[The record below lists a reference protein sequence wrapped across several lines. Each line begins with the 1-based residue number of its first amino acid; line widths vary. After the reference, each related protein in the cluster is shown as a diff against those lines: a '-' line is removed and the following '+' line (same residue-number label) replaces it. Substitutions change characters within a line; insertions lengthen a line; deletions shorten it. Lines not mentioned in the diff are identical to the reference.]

1 MAQTYAVTVVQDGGN
16 KYALD
21 GVTTPTLNLLRGFV
35 YIFDQSDS
43 SNNGHPLRFKDA
55 DGSSY
60 STGVVVSG
68 TPGNAGATVTL
79 TVSDDTV
86 GWSREGWNTGAW
98 NLDAPEVARYYC
110 TVHGNAMGN
119 TIALA
124 DFTASMSTVLYK
136 GWSRQGWNTGAW
148 NTGIVIPSA
157 TGAVGATSTS
167 GEGDIAVS
175 GVAGTG
181 SVGAATASAT
191 STIALTGLAATG
203 GVGAALVRLPNVSLS
218 VTGLAAT
225 AAVGSTSTIGPANVF
240 VTGVSGTGEI
250 GSLQQP
256 WGQIIPSQ
264 TPFWNTIAA

>member
-16 KYALD
+16 KYAID

-68 TPGNAGATVTL
+68 TPGNAGAKVTL
-79 TVSDDTV
+79 TVGSDATEP
-86 GWSREGWNTGAW
+86 S
-98 NLDAPEVARYYC
+98 RYYC

-119 TIALA
+119 TIALET
-124 DFTASMSTVLYK
+124 FTVGMSTAAFK
-136 GWSRQGWNTGAW
+136 GWNSSTQGWNTGAW
-148 NTGIVIPSA
+148 NADVAITSA
-157 TGAVGATSTS
+157 TGGVGAVTAE

-175 GVAGTG
+175 GVAATG
-181 SVGAATASAT
+181 SVGAATAAAT
-191 STIALTGLAATG
+191 ANLAVTGVAGTG
-203 GVGAALVRLPNVSLS
+203 GVGSVLVSFIGGAS
-218 VTGLAAT
+218 VTGVAGT
-225 AAVGSTSTIGPANVF
+225 GSVGSTSASGPANVF

>member
-98 NLDAPEVARYYC
+98 N
-110 TVHGNAMGN
+110 
-119 TIALA
+119 
-124 DFTASMSTVLYK
+124 
-136 GWSRQGWNTGAW
+136 
-148 NTGIVIPSA
+148 TGIVIPSA

-225 AAVGSTSTIGPANVF
+225 AAVGSTSTVGPANVS